1 MVLLWLTTIFPH
13 ARPLACDYPLRDSCE
28 SATGSQLMLLYLAFG
43 LMSLGGGGIRSS
55 SLAFGADQLEKGD
68 GIKSK
73 SEGALK
79 SYFSWY
85 YVSVSASSMVA
96 VTFIV
101 YIQDNLGW
109 KVGFGIPAAIML
121 LSALCFFLASPFYV
135 KSKANTSLLSGLI
148 QVLVAS
154 YKNRHI
160 KLPSPQAAEER
171 YHHREG
177 SVRLVP
183 SENLRC
189 LNKACIIK
197 HPEQDLTPDGR
208 ASDPWSLCTV
218 DQVEE
223 LKALI
228 KVIPLWSTGIMIG
241 VTLSQSSFPV
251 LQASSMDRHVSRNF
265 EIPAAS
271 FCIFTI
277 ITLTLWVGFYDRIL
291 LPLASK
297 IKGKPCQLSL
307 KQRMGIG
314 LLFSTAS
321 MAAWAI
327 TETVRRRIAID
338 EGLSDDPRA
347 VVQMSAMWLLP
358 YLVLS
363 GLAMAF
369 NMIGQTEFYYS
380 ELPKSMSSIASALL
394 GVGLS
399 AASLVASLI
408 MNSVDG
414 ITRSRGKQGWIPSNI
429 NKGHYDHY
437 FWLLSALNM
446 ANFVYFL
453 ACCKAYGPCRVEV
466 HKALDDADD
475 MREEFGRQG
484 SGSQQTHGKRI
495 IQRRKNRFRPLRR
508 GQTADEEPKPSGA
521 EQPLRLLRGAQA
533 SGEEELVRGA
543 PDQSPVGIHAEN
555 QDPEMNVVVKLE
567 NQDPEDNNDDKPKP
581 KPTLVERFRGNTS
594 SVVASS
600 ASSSL
605 PSSVPHKTKKVLV
618 VRRNSSQAA
627 GNSGDKLLYKRK

>member
-1 MVLLWLTTIFPH
+1 METCSEEKKMITEPLLINKNPKGGIRTLPFIIANEAFESMASTGFMPNMILYLCREYNMKITEGTNVLFFWSAASSFLPILGAFLADSYVGRYLMIGFGCITCLLGMVLLWLTTIFPH
-13 ARPLACDYPLRDSCE
+13 ARPLACDYPLRDGCE

-43 LMSLGGGGIRSS
+43 LMSLGSGGIRSS
-55 SLAFGADQLEKGD
+55 SLAFGAEQLEKGD

-79 SYFSWY
+79 SYFGWY

-96 VTFIV
+96 VTLIV

-160 KLPSPQAAEER
+160 KLSSPQAAEER

-277 ITLTLWVGFYDRIL
+277 ITMTLWVGFYDRIL
-291 LPLASK
+291 VPLASK

-307 KQRMGIG
+307 RQRMGIG

-380 ELPKSMSSIASALL
+380 ELPKSMSSIASAFL
-394 GVGLS
+394 GVGMS

-408 MNSVDG
+408 MNAVDDV
-414 ITRSRGKQGWIPSNI
+414 TRSGGKQGWIPSNI

-453 ACCKAYGPCRVEV
+453 ACCKAYGPCRVEA
-466 HKALDDADD
+466 HKALDNADGVQ
-475 MREEFGRQG
+475 EEC
-484 SGSQQTHGKRI
+484 
-495 IQRRKNRFRPLRR
+495 
-508 GQTADEEPKPSGA
+508 
-521 EQPLRLLRGAQA
+521 
-533 SGEEELVRGA
+533 
-543 PDQSPVGIHAEN
+543 
-555 QDPEMNVVVKLE
+555 
-567 NQDPEDNNDDKPKP
+567 
-581 KPTLVERFRGNTS
+581 
-594 SVVASS
+594 
-600 ASSSL
+600 
-605 PSSVPHKTKKVLV
+605 
-618 VRRNSSQAA
+618 
-627 GNSGDKLLYKRK
+627 

>member
-1 MVLLWLTTIFPH
+1 MITEPLLINKNPKGGIRTLPFIIANEAFERMASTGFMPNMILYLCREYNMKITEGTNVLFFWSAASNFLPILGAFLADSYVGRYAMIGFGCITCLLGMVLLWLTTIFPH
-13 ARPLACDYPLRDSCE
+13 ARPLACDYTLRDSCE

-160 KLPSPQAAEER
+160 KLSSPQAAEER

-218 DQVEE
+218 D
-223 LKALI
+223 
-228 KVIPLWSTGIMIG
+228 
-241 VTLSQSSFPV
+241 
-251 LQASSMDRHVSRNF
+251 QASSMDRHVSRNF

-338 EGLSDDPRA
+338 EGLSDDPRT

-475 MREEFGRQG
+475 MREEC
-484 SGSQQTHGKRI
+484 
-495 IQRRKNRFRPLRR
+495 
-508 GQTADEEPKPSGA
+508 
-521 EQPLRLLRGAQA
+521 
-533 SGEEELVRGA
+533 
-543 PDQSPVGIHAEN
+543 
-555 QDPEMNVVVKLE
+555 
-567 NQDPEDNNDDKPKP
+567 
-581 KPTLVERFRGNTS
+581 
-594 SVVASS
+594 
-600 ASSSL
+600 
-605 PSSVPHKTKKVLV
+605 
-618 VRRNSSQAA
+618 
-627 GNSGDKLLYKRK
+627 

>member
-13 ARPLACDYPLRDSCE
+13 ARPLACDYPLRDGCE

-55 SLAFGADQLEKGD
+55 SLAFGAEQLEKGD

-96 VTFIV
+96 VTLIV

-121 LSALCFFLASPFYV
+121 SSALCFFLASPFYV

-160 KLPSPQAAEER
+160 KLSSPQAAEER

-197 HPEQDLTPDGR
+197 HPEQDLTLDGR

-228 KVIPLWSTGIMIG
+228 K
-241 VTLSQSSFPV
+241 
-251 LQASSMDRHVSRNF
+251 ASSMDRHVSRNF

-369 NMIGQTEFYYS
+369 NTIGQTEFYYS

-408 MNSVDG
+408 MNAVDG
-414 ITRSRGKQGWIPSNI
+414 ITRSGGKQGWIPSNI

-466 HKALDDADD
+466 HKALHDADG
-475 MREEFGRQG
+475 MREEC
-484 SGSQQTHGKRI
+484 
-495 IQRRKNRFRPLRR
+495 
-508 GQTADEEPKPSGA
+508 
-521 EQPLRLLRGAQA
+521 
-533 SGEEELVRGA
+533 
-543 PDQSPVGIHAEN
+543 
-555 QDPEMNVVVKLE
+555 
-567 NQDPEDNNDDKPKP
+567 
-581 KPTLVERFRGNTS
+581 
-594 SVVASS
+594 
-600 ASSSL
+600 
-605 PSSVPHKTKKVLV
+605 
-618 VRRNSSQAA
+618 
-627 GNSGDKLLYKRK
+627 